1 MSVYKRGGMWW
12 YHFTYAGRNIEESAK
27 TGSKTLARDA
37 ERKRRRELEEGFNGL
52 GDPRKERV
60 RTVAAMA
67 DEYLKDYKA
76 KHEACNFVEYA
87 VKPVVRLL
95 GEKMLIQIDE
105 RAVQEYQRTRL
116 SERASPVTIN
126 GEVGLLTRVMKKEG
140 AMLRAVLRR
149 ENRMLRVTQKP
160 PGKAFSIEEKDRLM
174 AAAGESRSPLLL
186 PALTLALNAG
196 MRDGEIRRTRW
207 SQIDFVKGILT
218 VGKAKSSAGQG
229 RTIPLNS
236 EIREALIQHAKWY
249 VGKFGELKPEWYVF
263 PSGHRGHMDPT
274 RPISSLRGPWT
285 AIRTK
290 TGIRGRW
297 HDTRHTLIT
306 ELAESGASNETIKAI
321 AGHVSTRMLE
331 RYSHIR
337 TEAKR
342 SALEEVLKR
351 RQEARD
357 LKAAE
362 KQAEPQQD
370 ATCRVN

>member
-1 MSVYKRGGMWW
+1 
-12 YHFTYAGRNIEESAK
+12 
-27 TGSKTLARDA
+27 
-37 ERKRRRELEEGFNGL
+37 
-52 GDPRKERV
+52 
-60 RTVAAMA
+60 
-67 DEYLKDYKA
+67 
-76 KHEACNFVEYA
+76 
-87 VKPVVRLL
+87 
-95 GEKMLIQIDE
+95 
-105 RAVQEYQRTRL
+105 
-116 SERASPVTIN
+116 
-126 GEVGLLTRVMKKEG
+126 
-140 AMLRAVLRR
+140 
-149 ENRMLRVTQKP
+149 
-160 PGKAFSIEEKDRLM
+160 
-174 AAAGESRSPLLL
+174 
-186 PALTLALNAG
+186 
-196 MRDGEIRRTRW
+196 
-207 SQIDFVKGILT
+207 
-218 VGKAKSSAGQG
+218 
-229 RTIPLNS
+229 
-236 EIREALIQHAKWY
+236 
-249 VGKFGELKPEWYVF
+249 
-263 PSGHRGHMDPT
+263 MDPT

-306 ELAESGASNETIKAI
+306 ELAESGASNEPIKAI